1 MLKKRI
7 GVIGYGNMGSAIL
20 RGAIGTDAFS
30 KEDFAVYD
38 ILSGPMKRAEDLGIS
53 TADSNARLCDECDI
67 ILLAVKPQNAAEA
80 LESCKGHLKGKV
92 LVSIVAGLWAE
103 RIAAMIDENVR
114 ILRVMPN
121 TPALVSEG
129 MFVLCSDNTLNEEE
143 ITLMSQLFSSIG
155 IIEWLPEK
163 LIDVACGLSGG
174 GPAYTAMFIEA
185 LADGAVKQGLPRD
198 TAYKLAAQ
206 TCLGTSK
213 MILDTKIH
221 PGALKDMV
229 SSPGGTTIEGV
240 EALEKGG
247 FRYSVMNCIKA
258 ATEKSKEL

>member
-1 MLKKRI
+1 MLGKKI

-20 RGAIGTDAFS
+20 RGAVETDAFE
-30 KEDFAVYD
+30 KADFCVYD
-38 ILSGPMKRAEDLGIS
+38 ISGEAMKRAEELNIP
-53 TADSNARLCDECDI
+53 TVDSCAHLCDECDI
-67 ILLAVKPQNAAEA
+67 MILAVKPQNAAEA
-80 LESCKGHLKGKV
+80 LASCKGHLENKA
-92 LVSIVAGLWAE
+92 LVSIVAGLSTE
-103 RIAAMIDENVR
+103 RIMAMVDEGVR
-114 ILRVMPN
+114 VLRVMPN

-129 MFVLCSDNTLNEEE
+129 AFVLCSDNNLNEEE
-143 ITLMSQLFSSIG
+143 AALTDKLFVSIG
-155 IIEWLPEK
+155 IVEWVPEK
-163 LIDVACGLSGG
+163 LMDVACGLSGG
-174 GPAYTAMFIEA
+174 GPAYAAMFIEA

-229 SSPGGTTIEGV
+229 TSPGGTTIEGV
-240 EALEKGG
+240 EALEQGG

-258 ATEKSKEL
+258 ATEKSKKL